1 MLRGNTVRQPSAE
14 EMNLVSDRFAFLDV
28 LINRD
33 TDGTLSTS
41 VYRKPT
47 FSGLYMKYD
56 SFIPLQFKKCLVF
69 GLLMRAWRICSSQP
83 NFYNDVGKL
92 DNFFLPMDFP

>member
-1 MLRGNTVRQPSAE
+1 MIYIQVQC
-14 EMNLVSDRFAFLDV
+14 
-28 LINRD
+28 I
-33 TDGTLSTS
+33 STS

-56 SFIPLQFKKCLVF
+56 SFIPLQFKKCLVS

-83 NFYNDVGKL
+83 NFYNDVGKIRQL
-92 DNFFLPMDFP
+92 LLANGFPLRFINLIIKRFMKQKISFN